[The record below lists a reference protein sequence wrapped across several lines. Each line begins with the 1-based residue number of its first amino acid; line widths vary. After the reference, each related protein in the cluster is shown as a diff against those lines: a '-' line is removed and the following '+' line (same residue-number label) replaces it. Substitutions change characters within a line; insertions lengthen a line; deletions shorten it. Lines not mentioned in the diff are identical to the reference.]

1 MLPEMVLKRI
11 RNMLGARRAR
21 EIEYRLVAH
30 RPVRSALMKLLVG
43 VVVIAAAALG
53 YWLGVSKGQLD
64 RVYLAALENRQQAQ
78 RARLETLGRELADVQ
93 LAQSIDAQ
101 AAAMLRETIRDLR
114 GEAAG
119 LREEVTFYKSLMAP
133 SSMDRGLQIAEF
145 GLSEGPGEGEFAY
158 RILLTQT
165 AEQRS
170 WISGEVH
177 VEVEGVRAAADG
189 ASVEEVL
196 SLTEVADIEN
206 YPLRFRFRYFQD
218 FSGMVTLP
226 DGFRPRL
233 VRVTATPGGRSS
245 DVAQREYDWFVQP

>member
-1 MLPEMVLKRI
+1 MLRSW
-11 RNMLGARRAR
+11 RGRDAQF
-21 EIEYRLVAH
+21 RLVAH
-30 RPVRSALMKLLVG
+30 RPVLRVLVTVLVG
-43 VVVIAAAALG
+43 IVVCAAAALG
-53 YWLGVSKGQLD
+53 YWLGVSKGELD

-78 RARLETLGRELADVQ
+78 QARLEVLGRELADVQ
-93 LAQSIDAQ
+93 LAQTIDAQ
-101 AAAMLRETIRDLR
+101 AAAMLRETISELR

-133 SSMDRGLQIAEF
+133 SSMERGLQVAEF
-145 GLSEGPGEGEFAY
+145 ALSEGPAAGEFAY

-170 WISGEVH
+170 WISGEVR

-196 SLTEVADIEN
+196 PLTEVAAVED

-218 FSGMVTLP
+218 FSGMVMLP

-233 VRVTATPGGRSS
+233 VRVTARPSGRPT
-245 DVAQREYDWFVQP
+245 DAAQREFDWFVQPG